1 MILEI
6 IAWII
11 IVFALMRLF
20 VASLNYFTRPY
31 LRDYP
36 LSSYPFVSILIP
48 ARNEEKNLPV
58 LLESLIKQDYT
69 NYELIV
75 YDDHSED
82 GTRKILQ
89 QYAEKDQRIS
99 WMKGNQ
105 QIPPGWTGKNHAC
118 HQLGKQAGGD
128 ILLFLDADVVVS
140 TDMLKKAMGTF
151 RYYRLSLLSL
161 FPHQLMRSRGEWLTV
176 PLMNWILLGLLP
188 LVLVRKSPKPSLA
201 AANGQFMMF
210 DARGYKAHLWHKQ
223 VRQNLAEDIII
234 SRMMKKYGYDTATLL
249 GKNDV
254 MCRMYSSWREAVNGF
269 AKNVLEF
276 FGGNPLMAIGYILL
290 TFSGVVVIPLSLGR
304 GWFGFYILLVL
315 LIRIF
320 ISLASMQ
327 SVWKNIRLHLLQ
339 MASFLYIVVKGIKV
353 KLTGH
358 YQWKGRT
365 TGGNL

>member
-1 MILEI
+1 MIPEM

-11 IVFALMRLF
+11 VVFALMRLI
-20 VASLNYFTRPY
+20 VASLNYLTRPY

-36 LSSYPFVSILIP
+36 LSSQPFVSILIP

-82 GTRKILQ
+82 GTSQILE
-89 QYAEKDQRIS
+89 QYSEKDRRIN
-99 WMKGNQ
+99 WMRGEQ
-105 QIPPGWTGKNHAC
+105 QIPAGWTGKNHAC
-118 HQLGKQAGGD
+118 HQLGKKAGGD

-151 RYYRLSLLSL
+151 RNYKLSLLSI
-161 FPHQLMRSRGEWLTV
+161 FPHQLLESRGEWLTV
-176 PLMNWILLGLLP
+176 PLMNWILLSLLP
-188 LVLVRKSPKPSLA
+188 LVLVRKSPKSSLA

-210 DARGYKAHLWHKQ
+210 DARVYKAHLWHKQ
-223 VRQNLAEDIII
+223 VSQNLVEDITI
-234 SRMMKKYGYDTATLL
+234 SRMMKKTGYNTATLL

-269 AKNVLEF
+269 ARNVLEF
-276 FGGNPLMAIGYILL
+276 FGGNPLVAIGYVVL
-290 TFSGVVVIPLSLGR
+290 TFSGVVIIPLSLGME
-304 GWFGFYILLVL
+304 WFGFYILLVL

-339 MASFLYIVVKGIKV
+339 MASFLYIVAKGIKV
-353 KLTGH
+353 KSTGR

-365 TGGNL
+365 TGGQL